1 MSLRLKSIAL
11 NIFEWLHFS
20 LQPPISSGITARQSF
35 EGSLSV
41 QMKEETMEVLCA
53 STLST
58 LLLVGCVSAGS
69 AFSVKKGNEA
79 FTVILV
85 AKIPTLFSSKM

>member
-1 MSLRLKSIAL
+1 
-11 NIFEWLHFS
+11 
-20 LQPPISSGITARQSF
+20 
-35 EGSLSV
+35 
-41 QMKEETMEVLCA
+41 MEVLCA

-79 FTVILV
+79 FAVILD
-85 AKIPTLFSSKM
+85 AKIPTLFFFKNVNEVSFY

>member
-1 MSLRLKSIAL
+1 
-11 NIFEWLHFS
+11 
-20 LQPPISSGITARQSF
+20 
-35 EGSLSV
+35 
-41 QMKEETMEVLCA
+41 MEVLCA

-79 FTVILV
+79 FTVILGQNS
-85 AKIPTLFSSKM
+85 ISSRDPHLCLFYLAILIENIEVPPFRQSVCIIFFQSIGNLRKL